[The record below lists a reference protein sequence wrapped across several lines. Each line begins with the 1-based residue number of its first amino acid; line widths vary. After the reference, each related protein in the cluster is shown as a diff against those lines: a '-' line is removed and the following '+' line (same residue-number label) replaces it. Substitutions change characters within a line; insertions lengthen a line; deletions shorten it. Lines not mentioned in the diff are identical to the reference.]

1 MLKFV
6 KSRFKW
12 LSGWAVAMASLA
24 VLLTPLPTLAYTA
37 INDTGSDDTST
48 AYDWLNRE
56 TSANESTNDTDNT
69 SGQLNQSTQA
79 GTGSNSSQASSAT
92 TTRNSDDEI
101 PTTPQYPNEY
111 NSGYVKFA
119 NNYDLIG
126 KLRAS
131 TPKPTLSDNRSYPY
145 YIDRYDVDIKVGKDN
160 VYHVTEKI
168 KAHFNESRHG
178 IIRKIPTYN
187 EVVRN
192 DGSKSTNWAR
202 ISNIKVSDSYTTS
215 GDGNSQSIKIGD
227 ADQTI
232 TGDKNYEISY
242 DYDIGP
248 DRLKDAD
255 EFYFNIIGDQ
265 WDTAIREVNFT
276 VQMPDKFDAS
286 KLGFTSGAKYSTDST
301 NILYTIDGNKIYGI
315 NKQSLSSNEALT
327 MRLTLPDGY
336 YQRAWSLGEWL
347 INNYWLVGMMLAGVL
362 LLVVILIWLIHGR
375 DGLVTKVISYGPP
388 DGLNSLDVD
397 LVYNGCSS
405 NKGVISLLIYLAN
418 KGYLK
423 IHIDK
428 TPVNNY
434 KIGPI
439 KYSTGGEESY
449 RIEKLK
455 DYDGGVES
463 ERLFFDGLFKFGYE
477 SVTEADLYNDF
488 YKTVEAVKYREENS
502 GLAQSLMSDNK
513 KYQIIIL
520 TIAIATVTLIPLSG
534 LIAAASDASL
544 ALSAL
549 MPSAIMLIF
558 YIVGGKLG
566 IDGGQNKESVLS
578 ASGWWLFTSMFTIIF
593 NSSLYFEGAGAVA
606 PLYVLMTAISAFV
619 SLIMMVFAVMTA
631 KRSEAGNLLLGQVRG
646 LKDFLTTVEK
656 DRIEAMVEDNPNFFY
671 DILPYAYALDVTDA
685 WTKKFE
691 SMNLQ
696 VPDWY
701 DSPDSTFSASSMDS
715 FMGATMAGI
724 ASSMVSR
731 PASSGGGSSSGGS
744 SGGGSSGG
752 GSGGGGGS
760 SW

>member
-1 MLKFV
+1 MLGFIKKWF
-6 KSRFKW
+6 RW
-12 LSGWAVAMASLA
+12 LSSWLIAAASLVILA
-24 VLLTPLPTLAYTA
+24 TPLPVSAYSV
-37 INDTGSDDTST
+37 INDTSSADTST

-56 TSANESTNDTDNT
+56 TSATNSESTT
-69 SGQLNQSTQA
+69 SVDGQ
-79 GTGSNSSQASSAT
+79 SSQSAPNGTQQNSAQTSST
-92 TTRNSDDEI
+92 TVTKTSDRGNDVS
-101 PTTPQYPNEY
+101 TTPQYPNEY

-131 TPKPTLSDNRSYPY
+131 TPTPTLPDDNSYPY

-160 VYHVTEKI
+160 IYHITEKI

-187 EVVRN
+187 EVIRN
-192 DGSKSTNWAR
+192 DGSKSANRAR
-202 ISNIKVSDSYTTS
+202 ISNIKLSDYYTTS
-215 GDGNSQSIKIGD
+215 GDGESQSIKIGD
-227 ADQTI
+227 PDQTI

-248 DRLKDAD
+248 DRLAKAD

-315 NKQSLSSNEALT
+315 NKQILGSNEALT

-336 YQRAWSLGEWL
+336 YQRQWSLGEWL
-347 INNYWLVGMMLAGVL
+347 VDNYWLVGMVMAGVL
-362 LLVVILIWLIHGR
+362 LLVTILIWLFHGR

-388 DGLNSLDVD
+388 DGLDSLDTD
-397 LVYNGCSS
+397 LVYNGYPT

-428 TPVNNY
+428 TPVKNY
-434 KIGPI
+434 QIGPI
-439 KYSTGGEESY
+439 KYNTGGDESY
-449 RIEKLK
+449 RIEKIK

-463 ERLFFDGLFKFGYE
+463 ERLFFDGLFKYGFNN
-477 SVTEADLYNDF
+477 VTEADLYNDF
-488 YKTVEAVKYREENS
+488 YQTVEAVKYHEKKS
-502 GLAQSLMSDNK
+502 GFAQSLTGNSK

-520 TIAIATVTLIPLSG
+520 AIAMATITLIPLSG
-534 LIAAASDASL
+534 LVVVASDFTV

-549 MPSAIMLIF
+549 MPSVILLAF
-558 YIVGGKLG
+558 YIAGGSLIIKS
-566 IDGGQNKESVLS
+566 GQNKESMLS
-578 ASGWWLFTSMFTIIF
+578 ASGWWLFTAVFTIMF
-593 NSSLYFEGAGAVA
+593 NSSLYFDSAGASA
-606 PLYVLMTAISAFV
+606 PLYVLMTAICALL
-619 SLIMMVFAVMTA
+619 SLIMMIFAAITA

-671 DILPYAYALDVTDA
+671 DILPFAYVLDVTDV

-691 SMNLQ
+691 SMNLRA
-696 VPDWY
+696 PDWY
-701 DSPDSTFSASSMDS
+701 DSPDSTFSASSMSS
-715 FMGATMAGI
+715 FMGVTMAGI
-724 ASSMVSR
+724 TSSMVSR
-731 PASSGGGSSSGGS
+731 PSSSGGGGS